1 MKKYLNAMQ
10 YFMVVIRL
18 WATLLLLE
26 SLLRSVALKKL
37 IFFVPLLS
45 LENHLTQCLEVTPQ
59 ID

>member
-1 MKKYLNAMQ
+1 MEIELNAMED
-10 YFMVVIRL
+10 FMVVIGL
-18 WATLLLLE
+18 WDTFLLLE

-37 IFFVPLLS
+37 IFFVPLLT